1 MNSAPALDLPEDE
14 LGFLRDLV
22 KGSRQ
27 RTHQVNW
34 VDRDGTKRLTVL
46 NQTDVVRLN
55 EIAGRLKTSKS
66 EILRRAAHIPVAAAK
81 RPPTE
86 PESKPEA

>member
-1 MNSAPALDLPEDE
+1 MNPAAPLNLPEDD

-27 RTHQVNW
+27 RTHQVSW

-46 NQTDVVRLN
+46 NQTEVVRLN
-55 EIAGRLKTSKS
+55 EIAETLKTSKS
-66 EILRRAAHIPVAAAK
+66 EVLRRAAHIPVAAAK
-81 RPPTE
+81 RPPAE
-86 PESKPEA
+86 PKPEV